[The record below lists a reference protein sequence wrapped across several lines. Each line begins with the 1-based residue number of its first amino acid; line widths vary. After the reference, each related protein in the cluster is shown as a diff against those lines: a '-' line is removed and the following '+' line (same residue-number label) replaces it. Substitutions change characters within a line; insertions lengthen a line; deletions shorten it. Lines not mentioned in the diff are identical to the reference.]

1 MRSFIDRLISWT
13 GLILAAVLL
22 VAGGLL
28 TWASSFAQSSVHDQL
43 AMQEITMPAGA
54 ALATPDMKKYL
65 SQYAG
70 QPMTTGAQAK
80 AYADHYILG
89 HMNEASGG
97 KSYAQ
102 VSSEAMAAAKT
113 APDAQATKDLQNL
126 KATLFQGNALRS
138 MLLTAYAFG
147 TLGTIALYA
156 SIAAYIGALAMLIL
170 GLLGLRH
177 ATKVATVATPA
188 AQKVPANV

>member
-1 MRSFIDRLISWT
+1 MRTILDKLISWT

-28 TWASSFAQSSVHDQL
+28 TWASSFASQSVHDQL
-43 AMQEITMPAGA
+43 SMQQITMPAGD

-65 SQYAG
+65 GQYAG
-70 QPMTTGAQAK
+70 QEMTTGAQAK

-97 KSYAQ
+97 KSYSE
-102 VSSEAMAAAKT
+102 VSSEARAALASDPTAK
-113 APDAQATKDLQNL
+113 ATTDLQNL

-147 TLGTIALYA
+147 TLGMIAMYA
-156 SIAAYIGALAMLIL
+156 SIAAYIGAALMLVL

-177 ATKVATVATPA
+177 AKTVVTVPSA
-188 AQKVPANV
+188 ALAPSAA

>member
-1 MRSFIDRLISWT
+1 MRTTLDKLISWT

-28 TWASSFAQSSVHDQL
+28 TWASSFATQSVHDQL
-43 AMQEITMPAGA
+43 SMQQITMPAGA

-65 SQYAG
+65 GQYAG

-97 KSYAQ
+97 KTYAQ
-102 VSSEAMAAAKT
+102 VSAAASAAAKADPT
-113 APDAQATKDLQNL
+113 AQATVDLQSL
-126 KATLFQGNALRS
+126 KQTLFAGNTLRS

-147 TLGTIALYA
+147 TLGVIATYA
-156 SIAAYIGALAMLIL
+156 SIAAYIGAVLMLVL

-177 ATKVATVATPA
+177 AKAVVTVPSAKKLVPA
-188 AQKVPANV
+188 AA

>member
-1 MRSFIDRLISWT
+1 MRSTLDKLISWT

-22 VAGGLL
+22 IAGGLL
-28 TWASSFAQSSVHDQL
+28 TWASNFADSSVHDQL
-43 AMQEITMPAGA
+43 AMQQITMPSGP

-70 QPMTTGAQAK
+70 QPMTTGDQAK

-97 KSYAQ
+97 KSYAEI
-102 VSSEAMAAAKT
+102 SSEARAAAQS
-113 APDAQATKDLQNL
+113 APDAKSTQDLQNL

-147 TLGTIALYA
+147 TIGTIAMWA
-156 SIAAYIGALAMLIL
+156 AIAAFIGAAAMLVL

-177 ATKVATVATPA
+177 ATKVVAVPTPA
-188 AQKVPANV
+188 AQPTPASV